1 VIQPVRRRSVP
12 DDVFEQLAAEVMA
25 GILAPGEPLPS
36 ERRLAELLGVSRPAV
51 REALQRLAQA
61 GLVEVRQG
69 DTTTVRD
76 FRRHGGLELLPRLLI
91 LGGDI
96 DLAVARSLLEA
107 RRMIGPQ
114 VAALAARKLA
124 KDADRRSQVAGLLRT
139 EVRRLEASEDP
150 IRRQVHAL
158 TYWDHVVDACDSIAF
173 RLMFNSLRAAYEPA
187 LEAMATV
194 MAAEVDQIET
204 YETLAAALAAGDV
217 LAAKAAAQE
226 LLEPVT
232 DALISAIEL
241 LEATEDPAADN
252 GPESAPDP
260 AVHTAPGPAFDTA
273 ADPATQEEQA

>member
-241 LEATEDPAADN
+241 LEATEDPAADT

-260 AVHTAPGPAFDTA
+260 AVHTAVDTA